1 MEVNSFRFIT
11 LLWKLTLKKIG
22 LVLSKQRNRKL
33 LKINN
38 RANDAILKQVKK
50 SGTVEYR
57 KVTVGKD

>member
-11 LLWKLTLKKIG
+11 LLWKLTLKKIDLG
-22 LVLSKQRNRKL
+22 LSKQRNRKL

-50 SGTVEYR
+50 SRAVEYR